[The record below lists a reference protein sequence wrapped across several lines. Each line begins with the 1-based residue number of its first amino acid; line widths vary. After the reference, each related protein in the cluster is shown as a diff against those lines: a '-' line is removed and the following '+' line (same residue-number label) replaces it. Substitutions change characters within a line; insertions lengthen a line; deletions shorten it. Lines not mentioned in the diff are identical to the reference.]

1 MEASKGQI
9 ELDPNYAEL
18 YRNPP
23 THKVTILTGGRGSGK
38 STVASHFLNFLTFE
52 TGHVILFTRYTMRAA
67 EISIIPEFTAMM
79 DKMGNRHHFNVTSDE
94 IENKLTGSR
103 ILFRGIK
110 TSSGNQTANLKS
122 IPGLTTFVID
132 EGEEFLDEDA
142 FNTIS
147 LSIRSTLRPNRV
159 LWIQNPSNKTHFLY
173 KRFIEGG
180 EPCTHIHTTYLDN
193 IENLSREFIEDA
205 ERMKATNYKRWLH
218 VFMGEWLD
226 DAEGLLWDMD
236 ILNATRT
243 TEAPEIVRSVVAVD
257 PAVTSN
263 ASSDE
268 TGIVV
273 VGKDANGHGYVL
285 EDISGR
291 YTPNEWA
298 QKAVEAHNRH
308 RANAIVCE
316 VNQGGD
322 LVTNAIKTIDDR
334 ILVKGVR
341 ATKGKALRAEPIYAL
356 YQRGLIHHV
365 GYFGKLES
373 QMVSFNPDANQ
384 SSPDRL
390 DALVWG
396 FTDLMIV
403 RVGGAKS
410 ATAGR
415 VPRHDGRKM

>member
-1 MEASKGQI
+1 MRLELSYTKPQLDIFFGGSEKFTVVTKGRRFGATHGAAHAYIEWAVEGKRLLWGDTINSNIDRYFQRYFEPALKRNSLEYAWNSQKKELRIMEGHVDFRSSDRPENWEGFGYDVI
-9 ELDPNYAEL
+9 
-18 YRNPP
+18 
-23 THKVTILTGGRGSGK
+23 
-38 STVASHFLNFLTFE
+38 FLNE
-52 TGHVILFTRYTMRAA
+52 AGIILRDPYLYTNAVLPMLMDYSDSRLIAA
-67 EISIIPEFTAMM
+67 GVPKGTKGKDGKDHAFYKMAQTAMAG
-79 DKMGNRHHFNVTSDE
+79 DASYRILRYSSYDNPLLKKEDIDELSDE
-94 IENKLTGSR
+94 ISR
-103 ILFRGIK
+103 MNPEMVRQEIYG
-110 TSSGNQTANLKS
+110 
-122 IPGLTTFVID
+122 
-132 EGEEFLDEDA
+132 EFL
-142 FNTIS
+142 
-147 LSIRSTLRPNRV
+147 
-159 LWIQNPSNKTHFLY
+159 
-173 KRFIEGG
+173 EGAG
-180 EPCTHIHTTYLDN
+180 
-193 IENLSREFIEDA
+193 
-205 ERMKATNYKRWLH
+205 
-218 VFMGEWLD
+218 
-226 DAEGLLWDMD
+226 GLLWDMD

-243 TEAPEIVRSVVAVD
+243 TEALEIVRSVVAVD

-316 VNQGGD
+316 VNMGGD